1 MRIGIGLNDIA
12 EEAEIEAIF
21 LHHGEFVQV
30 LDLEGYK
37 EGPFGFL
44 VDIATRM
51 DAENFGDLEK
61 DAPGAWGIVCAVVE
75 SVVKTLVC
83 SALEW
88 VSLPSGGR

>member
-1 MRIGIGLNDIA
+1 MVASLANVGRLKMAKSRALVFLITAKMRLMW
-12 EEAEIEAIF
+12 
-21 LHHGEFVQV
+21 
-30 LDLEGYK
+30 
-37 EGPFGFL
+37 
-44 VDIATRM
+44 R
-51 DAENFGDLEK
+51 LEK